1 MNDLFKGWLSFI
13 IPIVSLFGV
22 GIVLLIIQYEMPV
35 REVVA
40 LITGLIGMGVL
51 IGMIIVSEFKPEL
64 VGGKK

>member
-1 MNDLFKGWLSFI
+1 MIRRLHLKVWLSFI
-13 IPIVSLFGV
+13 ILSGG
-22 GIVLLIIQYEMPV
+22 GIVVLIIQYEMPV